1 MEKVMQLIY
10 KSKVLLCAGVL
21 VAFGSAVAVAQDTT
35 QTRRPTSTKR
45 IPISKEGSAPGQV
58 ARGGRVDTVTVYKTD
73 TLRME
78 AAAVAP
84 VHDTVRVTNT
94 VTRVDT
100 VTVTPPPRPVRLPGG
115 FYFGLAGGVSAPN
128 GALFTPNSAGPS
140 AQAQLGW
147 QGAKQLLGIRGDVNW
162 TKPGEDSQFSN
173 LQADPDV
180 INFNADLKL
189 NLPFLTHTFGA
200 THRFGIY
207 GIGGYT
213 HTMFKNLPMRVD
225 APNGGIA
232 FSQGS
237 GDWQH
242 ENGWNAGGGLSLS
255 WGRSELFLESRVLA
269 FDPSNAPQSRQ
280 IPFMFGMN
288 WY

>member
-1 MEKVMQLIY
+1 MQQIY
-10 KSKVLLCAGVL
+10 KSKVLLCAGAL
-21 VAFGSAVAVAQDTT
+21 LAFGSAVAFGQDTT

-45 IPISKEGSAPGQV
+45 IPISKEGGSAGEV
-58 ARGGRVDTVTVYKTD
+58 VSRGRVDTVTVYKTD
-73 TLRME
+73 TLRLE
-78 AAAVAP
+78 AAPAMA

-100 VTVTPPPRPVRLPGG
+100 VTVIPPAPPIRLPNG

-147 QGAKQLLGIRGDVNW
+147 QGAKKVLGIRGDVNW
-162 TKPGEDSQFSN
+162 TKPGEDSRYSG

-180 INFNADLKL
+180 LNFNADVKL
-189 NLPFLTHTFGA
+189 QLPFLTHTFGA

-225 APNGGIA
+225 AANGSFLISAGT
-232 FSQGS
+232 GS
-237 GDWQH
+237 WTH
-242 ENGWNAGGGLSLS
+242 ENGWNGGGGLSLS
-255 WGRSELFLESRVLA
+255 WGRSELFVESRVLA

>member
-1 MEKVMQLIY
+1 MQLIY
-10 KSKVLLCAGVL
+10 KSKVLLCAGALLVL
-21 VAFGSAVAVAQDTT
+21 GSAVAFGQDTT

-45 IPISKEGSAPGQV
+45 IPISKEGTSAGV
-58 ARGGRVDTVTVYKTD
+58 VSRRGRVDTVTVYKTD
-73 TLRME
+73 TLRVE
-78 AAAVAP
+78 AAPAMA

-100 VTVTPPPRPVRLPGG
+100 VTVTPPPRPVRLPNG

-147 QGAKQLLGIRGDVNW
+147 QGAKQLLGVRGDVNW
-162 TKPGEDSQFSN
+162 TKPGEDSRFSG
-173 LQADPDV
+173 LQADPDI
-180 INFNADLKL
+180 INFSADVKL
-189 NLPFLTHTFGA
+189 QLPFLTHTFGT

-213 HTMFKNLPMRVD
+213 YTMFKNLPMRIDSPPGTAV
-225 APNGGIA
+225 
-232 FSQGS
+232 FSRGS
-237 GDWQH
+237 GSWDHQ
-242 ENGWNAGGGLSLS
+242 NGWNAGGGLSLG
-255 WGRSELFLESRVLA
+255 WGRTELFIESRVLA